1 MRCRTGS
8 LSRYLCRTYKV
19 AMLSQSMIGA
29 ETGVKT
35 IAAVHGQCRLWVIS
49 GQTAAPSILTV
60 VRFGPKADSCTATKP
75 GRSGACSGGRAKKL
89 RFDAGAHGVAQLDSQ
104 IDLGERR
111 DAVSVEIVPHA
122 ALHRQRRCHV
132 AAGSIRRKARDN
144 LQFAHFTS
152 TISIQLA
159 PFPTG

>member
-1 MRCRTGS
+1 MASGLLPKSPVSSS
-8 LSRYLCRTYKV
+8 LCDKVPHIFIPISHLEPREFLISSAKRLLQQYL
-19 AMLSQSMIGA
+19 
-29 ETGVKT
+29 
-35 IAAVHGQCRLWVIS
+35 
-49 GQTAAPSILTV
+49 
-60 VRFGPKADSCTATKP
+60 PKADSCTATKS